1 MSIKIRLLI
10 LMAFVVSSCSFSD
23 ELSQSTMFIFLE
35 NSATISLTNKTTDST
50 VVIYGSLIT
59 DNRVEEKIL
68 ECQINDII
76 EIQFIIDND
85 GVTEVEATFQF
96 LDRTCTTN
104 TNPYSIDFQIPEDIS
119 SGIYPVRCIS
129 HYKKENTIYQGS
141 QEAKVHIND
150 I

>member
-1 MSIKIRLLI
+1 MNIYSRLI
-10 LMAFVVSSCSFSD
+10 IIVAFLVSSCSLGD
-23 ELSQSTMFIFLE
+23 ELAAEATMSIYLK

-85 GVTEVEATFQF
+85 SVTEVEATFQF

-119 SGIYPVRCIS
+119 SGIYPVLCKS
-129 HYKKENTIYQGS
+129 SYKKGDTIYQGG
-141 QEAKVHIND
+141 QEAKVHIK
-150 I
+150 

>member
-1 MSIKIRLLI
+1 MD
-10 LMAFVVSSCSFSD
+10 F
-23 ELSQSTMFIFLE
+23 
-35 NSATISLTNKTTDST
+35 
-50 VVIYGSLIT
+50 
-59 DNRVEEKIL
+59 EEKIL

-85 GVTEVEATFQF
+85 SVTEVEATFQF

-119 SGIYPVRCIS
+119 SGIYPVLCKSR
-129 HYKKENTIYQGS
+129 YKKGDTIYQGD
-141 QEAKVHIND
+141 QEAKVHINN